1 MKNIILIVIIFA
13 FFSCKC
19 VEETKCVRV
28 KKSSEKKLSDE
39 ESAIINDF
47 MNAEF
52 KKEQYIEYKG
62 YEIMI
67 IEESIKKIKNIDTY
81 LYSLTDWK
89 AMNKNRSINDARD
102 LYFLDSLQINIV
114 KSEIEK
120 EKLYRWKISDFKNVK
135 VNLLNYEEL
144 RESINKGRYL
154 KGKLIVYLSRPLI
167 IDKNNAF
174 ISFDIGKGDMGFYPI
189 THFTVSMKKENDK
202 WIQSEFYEDGVF

>member
-19 VEETKCVRV
+19 VKETKCVRV

-39 ESAIINDF
+39 ETAIINDF

-52 KKEQYIEYKG
+52 KKEQYTKYKE

-67 IEESIKKIKNIDTY
+67 IEESIKKSKPLSTYELNYKYKNSWGANIKEWIIDSTKIE
-81 LYSLTDWK
+81 LLKLDL
-89 AMNKNRSINDARD
+89 KN
-102 LYFLDSLQINIV
+102 
-114 KSEIEK
+114 
-120 EKLYRWKISDFKNVK
+120 EKLYHWKVSDFKNIK
-135 VNLLNYEEL
+135 TNLLNYEEL
-144 RESINKGRYL
+144 SESINKGRYL

>member
-1 MKNIILIVIIFA
+1 MKNIILMVIIFA

-19 VEETKCVRV
+19 VKETKCVQV

-39 ESAIINDF
+39 ETAIINDF

-52 KKEQYIEYKG
+52 KKEQYIKYKE

-67 IEESIKKIKNIDTY
+67 IEESIKKSKPLSTYELNYKYKNSWGANIKEWIIDSTKIE
-81 LYSLTDWK
+81 LLKLDL
-89 AMNKNRSINDARD
+89 KN
-102 LYFLDSLQINIV
+102 
-114 KSEIEK
+114 
-120 EKLYRWKISDFKNVK
+120 EKLYHWKVSDFKNIK
-135 VNLLNYEEL
+135 TNLLNYEEL
-144 RESINKGRYL
+144 SESINKGRYL

-174 ISFDIGKGDMGFYPI
+174 ISFDIGNGDMGFYPI
-189 THFTVSMKKENDK
+189 THFTISMKKENDK

>member
-1 MKNIILIVIIFA
+1 MVIIFA

-19 VEETKCVRV
+19 VKETKCVQV

-39 ESAIINDF
+39 ETAIINDF

-52 KKEQYIEYKG
+52 KKEQYIKYKE

-67 IEESIKKIKNIDTY
+67 IEESIKKSKPLSTYELNYKYKNSWGANIKEWIIDSTKIE
-81 LYSLTDWK
+81 LLKLDL
-89 AMNKNRSINDARD
+89 KN
-102 LYFLDSLQINIV
+102 
-114 KSEIEK
+114 
-120 EKLYRWKISDFKNVK
+120 EKLYHWKVSDFKNIK
-135 VNLLNYEEL
+135 TNLLNYEEL
-144 RESINKGRYL
+144 SESINKGRYL

-174 ISFDIGKGDMGFYPI
+174 ISFDIGNGDMGFYPI
-189 THFTVSMKKENDK
+189 THFTVSMKKADDK

>member
-19 VEETKCVRV
+19 VKETKCVRV

-39 ESAIINDF
+39 ETAIINDF

-52 KKEQYIEYKG
+52 KKEQYIKYKK

-67 IEESIKKIKNIDTY
+67 IEESIKKSKSLSTYELNYKYKNSWGANIKEWIIDSTKIE
-81 LYSLTDWK
+81 LLKLDL
-89 AMNKNRSINDARD
+89 KN
-102 LYFLDSLQINIV
+102 
-114 KSEIEK
+114 
-120 EKLYRWKISDFKNVK
+120 EKLYHWKVSDFKNIK
-135 VNLLNYEEL
+135 TNLLKYEEL
-144 RESINKGRYL
+144 SESINKGKYL

-167 IDKNNAF
+167 IDKNTAF
-174 ISFDIGKGDMGFYPI
+174 ISFDIGNGDIGFYPI